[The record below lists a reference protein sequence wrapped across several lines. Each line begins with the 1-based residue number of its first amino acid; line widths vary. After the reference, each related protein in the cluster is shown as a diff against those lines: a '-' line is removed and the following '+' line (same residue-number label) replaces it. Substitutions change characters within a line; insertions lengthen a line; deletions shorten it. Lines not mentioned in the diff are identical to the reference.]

1 MKPQLCHLDKCC
13 LGMECVVGDRKCFV
27 YLSMLDIE
35 VLGVGG
41 LQIESSE
48 LEFKNR

>member
-1 MKPQLCHLDKCC
+1 M
-13 LGMECVVGDRKCFV
+13 GYRKCFV
-27 YLSMLDIE
+27 CLSTLDAE

-48 LEFKNR
+48 LEFKDR